1 MWWLLLQAK
10 AVLHLKVGAQVMLTR
25 NLSQARGLVNGA
37 RGVVERW
44 VGAAS
49 KLPVVRFANVSP
61 WLALACLV
69 EPVAAAYMC
78 QEIRWSLTVMVHS
91 FEDCCRLLTRDAGK
105 LGSSHCC
112 GPLSVSAYSFC
123 LSASVRDCERRWERL
138 GAGGCH
144 DNQQGAVDDS
154 IW

>member
-1 MWWLLLQAK
+1 M
-10 AVLHLKVGAQVMLTR
+10 LHLKVGAQVMLTR

-69 EPVAAAYMC
+69 ELVAAACVC
-78 QEIRWSLTVMVHS
+78 QEI
-91 FEDCCRLLTRDAGK
+91 
-105 LGSSHCC
+105 C
-112 GPLSVSAYSFC
+112 GHW
-123 LSASVRDCERRWERL
+123 R
-138 GAGGCH
+138 
-144 DNQQGAVDDS
+144 
-154 IW
+154 